1 MTLSRHSLALAPGLH
16 QGVHQPRPLLCRLGL

>member
-16 QGVHQPRPLLCRLGL
+16 QGVHRTRPLL